1 MAIGLI
7 CSLGQTESTVKMAGK
22 SNNDVL
28 RRIGFWLGAVTVISS
43 TLVCS
48 ASFDLTGKFIDKH
61 FHNIYYSL
69 FYYFDSGVAVRSSKV
84 SGEIPRSTTGSR
96 VTGRPLD
103 FLSPRDSSACP
114 LTKNELRQMDEL
126 LSSFNDTVVRSDRL
140 RCDNLEHDREPL
152 VVNLSS
158 ADDCSQLKES
168 ILSNV
173 NDLKMVFQCL
183 KVSGDKNDDVYKTLK
198 TTYEM
203 KVRQL
208 QQQVDSAKKKFETK
222 FNQEINRLKKHL
234 QKIEKEMRVTLE
246 ELGKE
251 LEETNTKLILSYLEQ
266 GKIPLA
272 CSTFRDK
279 LNVEQSRT
287 NINAI
292 VKMAIGK
299 ELGTNISME
308 NVVKFTRG
316 LTDDA
321 EAMAH
326 GAIKLFKILEY
337 QQALDVP
344 TVHILHGAVGNI
356 IATCKSLEGTD
367 FETLKL
373 ILDEE
378 TVDRLIQV
386 FNKLEFLI
394 KNVQ

>member
-1 MAIGLI
+1 MYSVESDFGLLLSRQFVLHFSI
-7 CSLGQTESTVKMAGK
+7 QRVSLST
-22 SNNDVL
+22 NTF
-28 RRIGFWLGAVTVISS
+28 I
-43 TLVCS
+43 TL
-48 ASFDLTGKFIDKH
+48 I
-61 FHNIYYSL
+61 SL

-84 SGEIPRSTTGSR
+84 SGEIRRSTTGSQL
-96 VTGRPLD
+96 VTERPLD
-103 FLSPRDSSACP
+103 FLSPRDSSCP

-126 LSSFNDTVVRSDRL
+126 LSSFNDTVRSDQL
-140 RCDNLEHDREPL
+140 RCDINLEHDREPL
-152 VVNLSS
+152 VVSLSS
-158 ADDCSQLKES
+158 ADGCSHLKES

-183 KVSGDKNDDVYKTLK
+183 KVTGDKDDVYKTLK
-198 TTYEM
+198 TTYET
-203 KVRQL
+203 KVRRL

-251 LEETNTKLILSYLEQ
+251 LEETNTKLILLYLEQ

-279 LNVEQSRT
+279 LNVEHSRT
-287 NINAI
+287 NINTI
-292 VKMAIGK
+292 VKIAIGK
-299 ELGTNISME
+299 ELGTNISTE
-308 NVVKFTRG
+308 NVVKFTEG

-326 GAIKLFKILEY
+326 GAIRLFQILEH

-356 IATCKSLEGTD
+356 IGSCKSLEGMD

-378 TVDRLIQV
+378 TVDQVIQV

-394 KNVQ
+394 ENVQ

>member
-1 MAIGLI
+1 M
-7 CSLGQTESTVKMAGK
+7 
-22 SNNDVL
+22 
-28 RRIGFWLGAVTVISS
+28 
-43 TLVCS
+43 
-48 ASFDLTGKFIDKH
+48 
-61 FHNIYYSL
+61 
-69 FYYFDSGVAVRSSKV
+69 AVRSSKV
-84 SGEIPRSTTGSR
+84 SGAIRRSTTGSQ

-103 FLSPRDSSACP
+103 FLSPRDSSCP

-126 LSSFNDTVVRSDRL
+126 LSSFNDTVRNDRL
-140 RCDNLEHDREPL
+140 RCDNLDHDREPL
-152 VVNLSS
+152 IVSLS
-158 ADDCSQLKES
+158 ADRCSELKES

-183 KVSGDKNDDVYKTLK
+183 KVTGDKDDDVYKTLK

-208 QQQVDSAKKKFETK
+208 QQQVDSAKKQFETK

-234 QKIEKEMRVTLE
+234 QEIEKEMRVTLE

-251 LEETNTKLILSYLEQ
+251 RLARQEANTKLILEYLEN
-266 GKIPLA
+266 GKIESA
-272 CSTFRDK
+272 CSTFKDK
-279 LNVEQSRT
+279 LNVEHSRT

-292 VKMAIGK
+292 VKIAIGK

-308 NVVKFTRG
+308 NVVIFTQG

-326 GAIKLFKILEY
+326 GAIRLFQILEH

-356 IATCKSLEGTD
+356 IGSCKSLEGTD

-378 TVDRLIQV
+378 TVDLVIQV

-394 KNVQ
+394 NI